1 MSQVFLYTFPQWIVF
16 AALFMIIYGWVENKK
31 VFRLTGEVLFILL
44 GIFAAVVIF
53 GDYLAAGK
61 YLSPAEI
68 AAEQINDEILNEVPI
83 EARLLPAYLSFLI
96 AGVLAVP
103 ASLLTWKQHK
113 RAQLLIVITGL
124 IALLGFFIIV
134 GALKMI

>member
-16 AALFMIIYGWVENKK
+16 AALFMVVYGWVENKK
-31 VFRLTGEVLFILL
+31 AFRLTGEILFVLL

-53 GDYLAAGK
+53 GDYLAAGN
-61 YLSPAEI
+61 YLTPDEI
-68 AAEQINDEILNEVPI
+68 AAEKINDEILNEVPI
-83 EARLLPAYLSFLI
+83 EARLLPAYLGFLI
-96 AGVLAVP
+96 AGVLAIP
-103 ASLLTWKQHK
+103 TSLLIWKQHK

-124 IALLGFFIIV
+124 VALFGFFIIV